1 MRWKS
6 RCRRSLLFV
15 PGQDV
20 RKLDRADTAGA
31 DTLILDLEDA
41 VATSQKERAREEV
54 SNRIRGAAFTA
65 SEVAVRVNAPGTRY
79 FEADLASVVTAGARL
94 LMIPKAENALGIA
107 AVSEAVAKIEPSGE
121 SARVRFLA
129 LVESARG
136 IAHVASIGQ
145 GTSRLEGLCF
155 GNADFALDMGLP
167 DGDPS
172 SGVVYQ
178 ARCNLAIAA
187 VATRLSPIDG
197 VCLSVK
203 DDAAFGAEATE
214 AVRLGFQ
221 GKLCIHPSQV
231 PLANKI
237 FTPTDD
243 QIVAA
248 RRIVEAWN
256 TATASGQGVFSLDGK
271 MIDAPLVAVQKRV
284 LERARSVKEL
294 PESMSAVTESK
305 S

>member
-1 MRWKS
+1 M
-6 RCRRSLLFV
+6 FV
-15 PGQDV
+15 PGHDV

-41 VATSQKERAREEV
+41 VATSRKERAREEV
-54 SNRIRGAAFTA
+54 SNRIRSAAFTA

-79 FEADLASVVTAGARL
+79 FEADLACVVAAGARL
-94 LMIPKAENALGIA
+94 LMIPKAESARGIA
-107 AVSEAVAKIEPSGE
+107 AVSRAVSKIERSGDG
-121 SARVRFLA
+121 APVRFLA

-136 IAHVASIGQ
+136 IAQVESIGQ
-145 GTSRLEGLCF
+145 GASRLDGLCF

-172 SGVVYQ
+172 TGVVYQ

-187 VATRLSPIDG
+187 VAARVSPIDG

-203 DDAAFGAEATE
+203 DDAAFAAEATE

-231 PLANKI
+231 PLANEI
-237 FTPTDD
+237 FTPSDD
-243 QIVAA
+243 QIAAA

-256 TATASGQGVFSLDGK
+256 TAMASGEGVFSLDGK
-271 MIDAPLVAVQKRV
+271 MIDAPLVAIQKRV
-284 LERARSVKEL
+284 LERARSVGGL
-294 PESMSAVTESK
+294 PESISAVTESK
-305 S
+305 

>member
-1 MRWKS
+1 MTWKS

-15 PGQDV
+15 PGHDA

-41 VATSQKERAREEV
+41 VATHQKERAREEV
-54 SNRIRGAAFTA
+54 SNRIRSAAFTA

-79 FEADLASVVTAGARL
+79 FEADLASVVAAGARL
-94 LMIPKAENALGIA
+94 LLIPKAESALGIA
-107 AVSEAVAKIEPSGE
+107 AVSQAVSKLERTGE
-121 SARVRFLA
+121 GASVRFLA

-136 IAHVASIGQ
+136 ITHVESIGQ
-145 GTSRLEGLCF
+145 ATSRLDGLCF

-167 DGDPS
+167 DADPS
-172 SGVVYQ
+172 TGVVYQ
-178 ARCNLAIAA
+178 ARCNLVIAA
-187 VATRLSPIDG
+187 VATHLSPIDG

-203 DDAAFGAEATE
+203 DDAACGAEATE

-237 FTPTDD
+237 FTPTDS
-243 QIVAA
+243 QIAAA
-248 RRIVEAWN
+248 RRIIEAWN

-284 LERARSVKEL
+284 LERARNVEEL
-294 PESMSAVTESK
+294 PESMSAVTESN
-305 S
+305 